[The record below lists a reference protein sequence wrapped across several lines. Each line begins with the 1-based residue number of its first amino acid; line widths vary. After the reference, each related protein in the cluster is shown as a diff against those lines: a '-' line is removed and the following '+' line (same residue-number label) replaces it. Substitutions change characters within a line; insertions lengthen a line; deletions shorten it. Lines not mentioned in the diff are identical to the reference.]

1 MRLRQRKRV
10 VARRKPVLTPE
21 KVQAP
26 TDDMP
31 VALTYPIAKG
41 AKPCAY

>member
-21 KVQAP
+21 NVQAP
-26 TDDMP
+26 TDEMP
-31 VALTYPIAKG
+31 VGLTYPIANG